1 MFLTSSLWL
10 VCGLGFLEQGFMLSS
25 CHLHLGFPQG
35 LGDSR
40 GTLDLREQAQ
50 TKTILTSRIVIS
62 DPERAQPTLAGE
74 G

>member
-1 MFLTSSLWL
+1 
-10 VCGLGFLEQGFMLSS
+10 MLSS

-35 LGDSR
+35 LGDNR

>member
-1 MFLTSSLWL
+1 
-10 VCGLGFLEQGFMLSS
+10 MLSS

>member
-35 LGDSR
+35 LGDNR

-50 TKTILTSRIVIS
+50 TKTILHRIPRLS
-62 DPERAQPTLAGE
+62 EAPSEAP
-74 G
+74 